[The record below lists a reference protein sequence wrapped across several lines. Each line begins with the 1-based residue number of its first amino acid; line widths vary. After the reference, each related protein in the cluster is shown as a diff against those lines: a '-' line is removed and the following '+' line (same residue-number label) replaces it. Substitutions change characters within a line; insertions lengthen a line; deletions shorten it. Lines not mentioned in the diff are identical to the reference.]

1 MTQASTH
8 PSAHT
13 IAESVRTRRTSAA
26 EVTREALARMQG
38 VEPRVRAFLQIFP
51 EKALAHAQRIDA
63 TVAAGEGASL
73 PLAGVPV
80 AIKDNIC
87 LGPDLHRAG
96 DGLGIGGHTTCASRI
111 LEHYESPFTA
121 TAAQKLMSAGAVVI
135 GKTNLD
141 EFAMGSSTEHSAFGP
156 TCNPWDITRVP
167 GGSSGGSAA
176 AVATRVCP
184 IALGSDTGGSV
195 RQPAAMCGVVG
206 VKPTYGRVSRYG
218 LVAYASSLDQI
229 GPITTNVT
237 DAALVLE
244 AICGS
249 DPLDS
254 TSASPEHHATHS
266 DFSARLEE
274 PITGLCLGVPKQA
287 LSSANHPGVAKAFA
301 DAIKTYQ
308 SLGAEIVEIDLP
320 MTDAGIAAYY
330 IVALAEASSNLAR
343 YDGVRYGR
351 RAQIKPGEGLME
363 LYSRSRGEGFG
374 NEVKRRIMLGTHV
387 LSSGYYDA
395 YYATA
400 LKARRRIL
408 QDFHAAFVGEKTGR
422 GCDAVLM
429 PTAPNPAFRIGEKT
443 SDALA
448 MYLEDVYTV
457 GVNLAGLPAVSI
469 PAGFVAEGGRDLPV
483 GLQLVAPAFQ
493 EARMLRV
500 ARMFERA
507 TAFHTREP
515 VIQ

>member
-1 MTQASTH
+1 MDAAQPRLRAFLQMFPEQAI
-8 PSAHT
+8 AH
-13 IAESVRTRRTSAA
+13 ARRID
-26 EVTREALARMQG
+26 EALAR
-38 VEPRVRAFLQIFP
+38 P
-51 EKALAHAQRIDA
+51 DA
-63 TVAAGEGASL
+63 THL

-80 AIKDNIC
+80 VVKDNIC
-87 LGPDLHRAG
+87 LGPDLHTPGDAMGYAG
-96 DGLGIGGHTTCASRI
+96 RTTCGSRM
-111 LEHYESPFTA
+111 LEAYLSPFTA
-121 TAAQKLMSAGAVVI
+121 TAAQRFIDAGAVVI
-135 GKTNLD
+135 AKSNLD

-156 TCNPWDITRVP
+156 TSNPWDIGRVP

-176 AVATRVCP
+176 AVAARVCP

-229 GPITTNVT
+229 GPIATTVP
-237 DAALVLE
+237 DAALALGVLS
-244 AICGS
+244 GF
-249 DPLDS
+249 DPRDS
-254 TSASPEHHATHS
+254 TSASREQHAHEN
-266 DFSARLEE
+266 DFLSRIEE
-274 PITGLCLGVPKQA
+274 PIANLRLGVPRQA
-287 LSSANHPGVAKAFA
+287 TSGANHPGVERAFV
-301 DAIKTYQ
+301 DAVSTFR
-308 SLGAEIVEIDLP
+308 SLGAEIIDIDLP

-351 RAQIKPGEGLME
+351 RAEVRPGEGLFE
-363 LYSRSRGEGFG
+363 LYARSRSEGLG
-374 NEVKRRIMLGTHV
+374 REVKRRIMLGTHV

-400 LKARRRIL
+400 LRARRRTL
-408 QDFHAAFVGEKTGR
+408 QDYQAAFAGGGAGPR
-422 GCDAVLM
+422 CDAVLT

-469 PAGFVAEGGRDLPV
+469 PAGFVTEGGSELPV
-483 GLQLVAPAFQ
+483 GVQLVSPAFG
-493 EARMLRV
+493 EARMLRI

-507 TAFHTREP
+507 TSFHTRAP
-515 VIQ
+515 VMPA